1 MNDIYGIIEEYN
13 PNKELKLLM
22 VFHEKTA
29 DMLSN
34 KNLNLVATELFIR
47 RRKFLLF
54 LLRNLILLYQKI
66 LD

>member
-1 MNDIYGIIEEYN
+1 MNDIYGFIEEYN

-22 VFHEKTA
+22 VFDDKTA

-34 KNLNLVATELFIR
+34 KDLNLVATELFIR
-47 RRKFLLF
+47 QRKFLLF

>member
-13 PNKELKLLM
+13 PNKEIKLLM
-22 VFHEKTA
+22 VFDDKTA

-34 KNLNLVATELFIR
+34 KDLNLVATELFIR
-47 RRKFLLF
+47 QRKFLLF

>member
-22 VFHEKTA
+22 VFDDKTA

-47 RRKFLLF
+47 QRKFLLF

>member
-22 VFHEKTA
+22 VFDDKTA

-34 KNLNLVATELFIR
+34 KDLNLVATELFIR
-47 RRKFLLF
+47 QRKFLLF

>member
-22 VFHEKTA
+22 VFDEKTA